1 MPALTTDPLPQHTHS
16 ALHPKHPMS
25 SLQAFVIPGLLGLG
39 LTAGKHLVGDKLP
52 SGSVPGTTPI
62 KGNGLQKVMAAF
74 VLVMGLALFGN
85 GIIQRV
91 VA

>member
-1 MPALTTDPLPQHTHS
+1 M
-16 ALHPKHPMS
+16 
-25 SLQAFVIPGLLGLG
+25 LQAFVIPGLLGLG
-39 LTAGKHLVGDKLP
+39 LSAGKHFVGDKLP
-52 SGSVPGTTPI
+52 PGSIPGI
-62 KGNGLQKVMAAF
+62 ASMKGNGLQKVMSAF